1 MGRTAQRRRLSAVDF
16 NAMTAPTWTRT
27 DWSDDVAE
35 PFRSDTNFWSS
46 VAASADALLT
56 LVLAAAAAVA
66 LALTVGGAWPMLP
79 FVVPAA
85 LLTRAALCGR
95 ASARSS
101 RDAFAADEQWRT
113 AERRAVAQVFGKVL
127 LRRRNPVG

>member
-1 MGRTAQRRRLSAVDF
+1 
-16 NAMTAPTWTRT
+16 MTAPTWTRT

-35 PFRSDTNFWSS
+35 PFRSDTNFWTS
-46 VAASADALLT
+46 VAASADALVT

-66 LALTVGGAWPMLP
+66 LAITVGGTWPLLP
-79 FVVPAA
+79 FVVPAG
-85 LLTRAALCGR
+85 LLIRAGQCGR

-101 RDAFAADEQWRT
+101 RDAFAADQQWRN

-127 LRRRNPVG
+127 LRRRTPAG